1 MVATIGRLGD
11 RLLQAVAPKAT
22 AAAATRYWTNVTCK
36 CTSSGAYYE
45 WCCEVNGPCH
55 CLHHGNGC

>member
-11 RLLQAVAPKAT
+11 RLLQAVAPKA
-22 AAAATRYWTNVTCK
+22 AAAAASCYYTGVTCK
-36 CTSSGAYYE
+36 CTSAGAYYE
-45 WCCEVNGPCH
+45 WCCVVNGPCY